1 MLEVGRT
8 HVKPD
13 ACGRDDAV
21 MRRHVANV
29 LLALAVFL
37 VAGEIL
43 ARALDVVDRLNG
55 YNRLLYARGPSRELP
70 YVLRPN
76 LSVTLF
82 GVPVHVNRLGLR
94 DREID
99 VAPKPGVHRV
109 LMLGDSVL
117 FGTVLRAE
125 ERVSDVL
132 AGRLDAAEP
141 GRWEIVNAGVPGF
154 NTGAEVRYL
163 EHVGLALR
171 PETIVVAFSL
181 NDYEDVPHMSPVG
194 VLSRGDPR
202 FDEGS
207 LLDRSELLLVLRWGV
222 AYWRGTLWHQFVA
235 KAEDGVAHEVGTP
248 GVEKQLDRWVTT
260 RHLAFYR
267 NPDPPTHT
275 RLVSALRELHDV
287 AAAHRMRLL
296 LAIFPESYQIGLPEP
311 DLAPQRVVLAA
322 CAAIGIRCL
331 DLHPAFAAA
340 GGDLFLDTQHPNA
353 RGHAIAA
360 GVLAPVLLEPDATD
374 REPRA

>member
-1 MLEVGRT
+1 
-8 HVKPD
+8 
-13 ACGRDDAV
+13 
-21 MRRHVANV
+21 MRRLVANV

-37 VAGEIL
+37 VAGEVL

-55 YNRLLYARGPSRELP
+55 YNRFLYARGPSRELP

-82 GVPVHVNRLGLR
+82 GAPVHVNRLGLR
-94 DREID
+94 EREIE

-132 AGRLDAAEP
+132 ADRLNAAAP

-154 NTGAEVRYL
+154 NTVTEVRYL

-202 FDEGS
+202 FEGGS
-207 LLDRSELLLVLRWGV
+207 VLDRSELLLVMRWGIS
-222 AYWRGTLWHQFVA
+222 YWRGTLWHQFVA

-248 GVEKQLDRWVTT
+248 AAEQQIDRWVTA

-267 NPDPPTHT
+267 NPDPPTYT
-275 RLVSALRELHDV
+275 RLVSGLRELRDV
-287 AAAHRMRLL
+287 AAAHGIRLL
-296 LAIFPESYQIGLPEP
+296 VAIFPESYQVGVPNP
-311 DLAPQRVVLAA
+311 DLTPQRVVLAA
-322 CAAIGIRCL
+322 CATLGIRCL

-360 GVLAPVLLEPDATD
+360 GEIERALREATD
-374 REPRA
+374 GERRA